1 MFLAKPDFLIDSLH
15 VITVIA
21 TPLHVFGTYC
31 IFFKTP
37 KTMNSV
43 KWPLFNLHF
52 WCMFLDWGFT
62 VLSIPLL
69 IFPVMGGYPLGI
81 LTNWFGMST
90 LVQIY
95 LIITLIFMVCT
106 SIVVAFENRYYQ
118 LYGKKQVW
126 RYIRIP
132 FIIINYL
139 LTVTFLIPACLNV
152 PDQRMALERTYQLIP
167 NLPEEIKSGPIF
179 ILAEEY
185 FWVLVPFNS
194 MAVIEVVESFLFI
207 GLINRNMKSSSRQM
221 TLSENTMKLQK
232 KFMRA
237 LYAQVKNLKILKMIF
252 LFQVTVFLLNFQ
264 VPIVYILYSVTSN
277 FYSQEANNLVFI
289 VASLHGINSTLIMLF
304 AHKPYRAECEK
315 MIMSGREFFKIPPR
329 TVGSRTQR
337 TRVSSTIV
345 SF

>member
-1 MFLAKPDFLIDSLH
+1 M
-15 VITVIA
+15 
-21 TPLHVFGTYC
+21 
-31 IFFKTP
+31 
-37 KTMNSV
+37 
-43 KWPLFNLHF
+43 
-52 WCMFLDWGFT
+52 
-62 VLSIPLL
+62 
-69 IFPVMGGYPLGI
+69 
-81 LTNWFGMST
+81 
-90 LVQIY
+90 
-95 LIITLIFMVCT
+95 
-106 SIVVAFENRYYQ
+106 
-118 LYGKKQVW
+118 
-126 RYIRIP
+126 
-132 FIIINYL
+132 
-139 LTVTFLIPACLNV
+139 IPACLNV

-179 ILAEEY
+179 ILAVEY

-194 MAVIEVVESFLFI
+194 MAVIVVIESFLFI

-237 LYAQVKNLKILKMIF
+237 LYAQV
-252 LFQVTVFLLNFQ
+252 TVFLLNVQ
-264 VPIVYILYSVTSN
+264 VPIVYILYSETYG

-289 VASLHGINSTLIMLF
+289 VGSLHGINSTLIMLF

-315 MIMSGREFFKIPPR
+315 VIMSGRDFFKIPPR